1 MYRRRPA
8 SCSPDD
14 RQPRVRGCSMRGYW
28 ACACPGIASSSVG
41 PGAPLV
47 HDVVTLAT
55 SCRHCDGPCFRSA
68 TLISERSV
76 TTMTAG
82 GEKKSSGEHRE
93 VAAATKV
100 DYQSDKP
107 DLASRLNV
115 KSGKKLLSKT
125 SRPVSSTISSPP
137 RAAIAASS
145 SKKDEVHRR
154 RNPLNDI
161 LRRRS
166 GDDAV
171 ARSDKPPAPQDAGL
185 ETASQQSEEAIEVEA
200 RMAERVAELEKALSI
215 AREEQVAMKEE
226 IDKAR
231 SHRDGHGSTTGNA
244 PLQVDHADGQSRLDA
259 LETPKAN
266 LPSAQSIEDVHQQNQ
281 DLRYRLDQLQEQ
293 LVSQDVMY
301 RSKLERALSHDG
313 EPEWNE
319 LRIRLH
325 ATEKESQDRLQQ
337 LLSLKSSISS
347 LTRPDSQITDSNL
360 TDSFTQLFNRIREW
374 VISNFR
380 RTKTDTT
387 QLPPVTVKAL
397 RSLTPAYESIE
408 KSDRLSLYQALVT
421 NALMQVLEEPIVVG
435 LPHTGPL
442 AAIRSFAESI
452 QDTGPEYREW
462 RRATVRLIEKSE
474 LGMLLQ
480 RGRTDLLHKISG
492 EIGHLLFTLTSIN
505 LTPHSQSALMSI
517 LSAASDLQRTMVLQ
531 KARYQVE
538 FFRTQD
544 NDRSYVFDN
553 RRMEAIND
561 LDDSV
566 DESDVLA
573 EHHFLFCVFPCLE
586 KFGDEWGDNMQ
597 VSNILLKAGVCCV
610 VGS

>member
-1 MYRRRPA
+1 
-8 SCSPDD
+8 
-14 RQPRVRGCSMRGYW
+14 
-28 ACACPGIASSSVG
+28 
-41 PGAPLV
+41 
-47 HDVVTLAT
+47 
-55 SCRHCDGPCFRSA
+55 
-68 TLISERSV
+68 
-76 TTMTAG
+76 
-82 GEKKSSGEHRE
+82 
-93 VAAATKV
+93 
-100 DYQSDKP
+100 
-107 DLASRLNV
+107 
-115 KSGKKLLSKT
+115 
-125 SRPVSSTISSPP
+125 
-137 RAAIAASS
+137 
-145 SKKDEVHRR
+145 
-154 RNPLNDI
+154 
-161 LRRRS
+161 
-166 GDDAV
+166 
-171 ARSDKPPAPQDAGL
+171 
-185 ETASQQSEEAIEVEA
+185 
-200 RMAERVAELEKALSI
+200 
-215 AREEQVAMKEE
+215 
-226 IDKAR
+226 
-231 SHRDGHGSTTGNA
+231 
-244 PLQVDHADGQSRLDA
+244 
-259 LETPKAN
+259 
-266 LPSAQSIEDVHQQNQ
+266 
-281 DLRYRLDQLQEQ
+281 
-293 LVSQDVMY
+293 
-301 RSKLERALSHDG
+301 
-313 EPEWNE
+313 
-319 LRIRLH
+319 
-325 ATEKESQDRLQQ
+325 
-337 LLSLKSSISS
+337 
-347 LTRPDSQITDSNL
+347 
-360 TDSFTQLFNRIREW
+360 LFNRIREW

-474 LGMLLQ
+474 LGMLLE
-480 RGRTDLLHKISG
+480 RGRTDLLHKIAG

-553 RRMEAIND
+553 GRMEAIND